1 MSQAAENKLAN
12 PGPLGL
18 MGFGMTTILLN
29 LHNAGFFPNASV
41 VLGMGIFFGGLAQ
54 VLAGIME
61 FLKGNTFSLVAFTSY
76 GSFWL
81 SLVAI
86 WVLPALGW
94 AQAPAHAYMACY
106 LLLWGIFTL
115 FMFIGTLK
123 GSRVLQFVFLSLA
136 VLFFLLAARDFTGSE
151 AIGLIAGYVG
161 LICGA
166 SAMYLSM
173 AELLDGQ
180 HGRQILPY

>member
-18 MGFGMTTILLN
+18 MGFGMTTVLLN
-29 LHNAGFFPNASV
+29 LHNADFFPNTSI

-54 VLAGIME
+54 VIAGIME
-61 FLKGNTFSLVAFTSY
+61 FFKGNTFGMVAFTSY

-86 WVLPALGW
+86 WVLPSLGW
-94 AQAPAHAYMACY
+94 AQAPSHAYMGWY
-106 LLLWGIFTL
+106 LLLWGVFTFL
-115 FMFIGTLK
+115 MFIGTLK
-123 GSRVLQFVFLSLA
+123 SSRVLQFVFLSLA
-136 VLFFLLAARDFTGSE
+136 ILFFLLAARDFTGSE
-151 AIGLIAGYVG
+151 AIGLAAGYVG

-166 SAMYLSM
+166 SAMYLSL
-173 AELLDGQ
+173 AEVLNEQ
-180 HGRQILPY
+180 HGRKLLPF